1 MFQDSTGDEDG
12 EAEVEAIEA
21 VIEEGFGVGLGT
33 APTVLAGGGFFYSCG
48 HSVPH
53 SRICASSRGRGRGF

>member
-12 EAEVEAIEA
+12 EAEAEAIEA

-33 APTVLAGGGFFYSCG
+33 APTVLAGGGFFL
-48 HSVPH
+48 
-53 SRICASSRGRGRGF
+53 